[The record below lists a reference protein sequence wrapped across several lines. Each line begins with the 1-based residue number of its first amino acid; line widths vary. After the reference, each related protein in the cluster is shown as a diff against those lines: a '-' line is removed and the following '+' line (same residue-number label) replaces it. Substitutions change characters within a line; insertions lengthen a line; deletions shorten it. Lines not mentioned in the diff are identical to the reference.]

1 MRLQSNMLNM
11 RRMTTQKGRRPGD
24 LQPAGGDDFAAP
36 GEPISVYDV
45 YPFIYDG
52 SMLTEDGS
60 MPNSGYDINH
70 FTDQTTVGVDV
81 SFLASLFPCKAS
93 TILGPSRPTL
103 RPLPGSAKG
112 DAL

>member
-1 MRLQSNMLNM
+1 V
-11 RRMTTQKGRRPGD
+11 
-24 LQPAGGDDFAAP
+24 DDFAAP

-45 YPFIYDG
+45 YPFIYNG
-52 SMLTEDGS
+52 SMLMEDGS

-70 FTDQTTVGVDV
+70 FTDQNSTDQTTVGVEV

-93 TILGPSRPTL
+93 TFLGPSRPTL